1 MLMEVLKYLFA
12 LTVIFDV
19 IAVIWLYY
27 KSNARDSIAKIFF
40 GTFINLVLFE
50 LFLWAE
56 LFVPANPFWQV
67 MINRFSYAFGGL
79 AVWWLLYFL
88 WSLVN
93 KKFLPK
99 IVIQII
105 GAISFCFAII
115 SVSSNA
121 LIKGR
126 IYLSSL
132 NYNYYYN
139 AGPLLLWFYIFLAPV
154 LFLIIYLFIRGNLVA
169 EGIQKI
175 RLKYVGAGLLL
186 VALSGMIT
194 FLFVPLISF
203 LFLDNFSF
211 VAGLKISVM
220 QIFAGM
226 AISFFSVASAYA
238 VTRYRFLDIKVV
250 LKRSRMSVG
259 VYTFLVTV
267 ALLFVFLLN
276 QIWRTEFTQIRIG
289 RTLLVVLVLVAL
301 YWP

>member
-1 MLMEVLKYLFA
+1 MEVLKYLFA